1 MPRRAKSKAQARY
14 LGAVAGGRI
23 KPRGLSAPK
32 AREMLR
38 GTRMKRLPARKSSSS
53 TRRKRRGP

>member
-1 MPRRAKSKAQARY
+1 MPRKAVSRAQARF

-23 KPRGLSAPK
+23 SRKGLSPRK

-38 GTRMKRLPARKSSSS
+38 GTKYKALPP
-53 TRRKRRGP
+53 RRRTGR